1 MFRTDAESGIERPRG
16 ELLWLLGASLSV
28 VAVLLLA
35 ILAVSAGTRFDAP
48 VLLGFVGAAI
58 VAAGVFA
65 LRFAPAGLRT
75 EHDTRREMQELRKNL
90 VTAEAILNAE
100 PQVLVYWEQ
109 GQSVRV
115 MLHTLTGVAG
125 MPWAEPE
132 LLRFGSWL
140 DVSSAQELKAGLD
153 VLFKDGQP
161 FSVLLRT
168 AAGAHLEADGRA
180 AGGRAILR
188 LREVAGRKR
197 DLARILDQHRQL
209 VRDTLAGRSLLNALP
224 MPVWFRGAD
233 GRIEWVNDAY
243 VRAVEAA
250 SDQEVR
256 DRQIELLESRQRQSI
271 RTSLSVGVA
280 YRDRLHL
287 ISSGVRKAHDVVVL
301 PLDAASVGA
310 AIDVAALESAQGEI
324 ARHVGAYERT
334 LDRVATGVAIF
345 GPDQRL
351 TFFNEAYQKL
361 WQIDADWL
369 ASKPSD
375 GEILDRLRELSRLP
389 EVRDYRV
396 WKSRILDGYSS
407 GTEYEDWWHLLDGR
421 TVHVSSAQRPD
432 GGVTYIY
439 DDVTAKIALESR
451 YNALIAVQRETLD
464 NLKEGVAVFATD
476 GRLQLFN
483 SAFAQIWRLSRSR
496 LTEGPHID
504 EIIGQCLPAFDDA
517 ATWARI
523 SRAVTGISDRRQ
535 PLNGSMVRPDGS
547 HIDFAASPLPDGAT
561 LITFVDVSDSKRY
574 EQTLIERNEALLAA
588 DRLKNQFISHVSY
601 ELRTPLQN
609 VIGFSELLASPRTGD
624 LSPQQRDYLSDIL
637 AQSRSLQSIIDDIL
651 DLATIDAGALE
662 LKLAPVKVDAVIDR
676 AVQAVRDRLA
686 RARLNLDIAVADD
699 AVEFVADESRVLQVL
714 YNLLSN
720 AVGFS
725 RPGDSVRILVRRD
738 AGMMAF
744 SVSDTGVGIPR
755 DRMPH
760 VMDRFVSDGQGSK
773 HRGAGLGLS
782 IVKSL
787 VELHGGS
794 VEILSEPGRG
804 TVVSARFPE
813 AGLPPTEDQTTT
825 TSLATSA
832 PPLAS

>member
-1 MFRTDAESGIERPRG
+1 M
-16 ELLWLLGASLSV
+16 LWLLVASLSV
-28 VAVLLLA
+28 VAVLLVAFLVA
-35 ILAVSAGTRFDAP
+35 SAGARFDAP
-48 VLLGFVGAAI
+48 VLLSFFGAVI
-58 VAAGVFA
+58 VIAGVFA
-65 LRFAPAGLRT
+65 LRFAPAAGRG
-75 EHDTRREMQELRKNL
+75 DQDARRELQDLRKNL

-100 PQVLVYWEQ
+100 PQVLIYWEQ
-109 GQSVRV
+109 GQSVRL

-132 LLRFGSWL
+132 LLRFGAWL
-140 DVSSAQELKAGLD
+140 DVASAQELKAGLD
-153 VLFKDGQP
+153 ALFRDGQP

-168 AAGAHLEADGRA
+168 AAGAHIEADGRA

-224 MPVWFRGAD
+224 MPVWFRSAD

-243 VRAVEAA
+243 VKAVEAA
-250 SDQEVR
+250 SEQEVR
-256 DRQIELLESRQRQSI
+256 DRQIELLESRQRQTA
-271 RTSLSVGVA
+271 RTALSVGVA

-287 ISSGVRKAHDVVVL
+287 ISAGVRKAHDVVVL
-301 PLDAASVGA
+301 PLDSASVGA
-310 AIDVAALESAQGEI
+310 AIDVAAIESAQGEI

-351 TFFNEAYQKL
+351 TFYNDAYRKL
-361 WQIDADWL
+361 WQLDADWL
-369 ASKPSD
+369 AGKPAD
-375 GEILDRLRELSRLP
+375 GEILDRLRELSRIP
-389 EVRDYRV
+389 EVRDYRS
-396 WKSRILDGYSS
+396 WKGKILDGYTN
-407 GTEYEDWWHLLDGR
+407 GADYDDWWHLLDGR
-421 TVHVSSAQRPD
+421 TIHVTSAQRPD

-439 DDVTAKIALESR
+439 DDVTEKIALESR
-451 YNALIAVQRETLD
+451 YNAMIAVQRETLD

-483 SAFAQIWRLSRSR
+483 SAFAQIWKLSRSR

-504 EIIGQCLPAFDDA
+504 EIIGQCVPLFADA
-517 ATWARI
+517 PTWSRI

-561 LITFVDVSDSKRY
+561 LITYVDVSDSKRY

-624 LSPQQRDYLSDIL
+624 LNPQQREYLGDIL
-637 AQSRSLQSIIDDIL
+637 AQSRSLQSIVNDIL

-676 AVQAVRDRLA
+676 AVQVVRDRLL

-720 AVGFS
+720 AIGFS
-725 RPGDSVRILVRRD
+725 RAGDRVKVTVWRE
-738 AGMMAF
+738 AGMMVF
-744 SVSDTGVGIPR
+744 SVSDTGVGISKDRLPR
-755 DRMPH
+755 
-760 VMDRFVSDGQGSK
+760 VTERFVSDGQGSK
-773 HRGAGLGLS
+773 HRGTGLGLS

-794 VEILSEPGRG
+794 IDILSEAGRG
-804 TVVSARFPE
+804 TLVTARFPE
-813 AGLPPTEDQTTT
+813 AGQPLPGSAATTP
-825 TSLATSA
+825 AQPSA
-832 PPLAS
+832 A

>member
-1 MFRTDAESGIERPRG
+1 MFRSEVESGIGRPRG
-16 ELLWLLGASLSV
+16 EVLWLLLASLSV
-28 VAVLLLA
+28 VAVLLVA
-35 ILAVSAGTRFDAP
+35 FVVASAGARFDAP
-48 VLLGFVGAAI
+48 VLVSFVGALI

-65 LRFAPAGLRT
+65 YRFAPVAGRG
-75 EHDTRREMQELRKNL
+75 EQDARRELQELRKNL

-100 PQVLVYWEQ
+100 PQVLIYWEQ
-109 GQSVRV
+109 GQSVRL

-125 MPWAEPE
+125 MPWSEPE
-132 LLRFGSWL
+132 LLRFGVWL
-140 DVSSAQELKAGLD
+140 DVASAQELKAGLD
-153 VLFKDGQP
+153 ALFRDGQP

-168 AAGAHLEADGRA
+168 AAGAHVEADGRA

-209 VRDTLAGRSLLNALP
+209 VRDTVAGRSLLNALP

-233 GRIEWVNDAY
+233 GRVEWVNDAY
-243 VRAVEAA
+243 VKAVEAA
-250 SDQEVR
+250 GEQEVR
-256 DRQIELLESRQRQSI
+256 DRQIELLESRQRQTA
-271 RTSLSVGVA
+271 RTALSVGVA

-287 ISSGVRKAHDVVVL
+287 ISAGVRKAHDVVVL
-301 PLDAASVGA
+301 PLESGSVGA
-310 AIDVAALESAQGEI
+310 AIDVAAIESAQGEI

-351 TFFNEAYQKL
+351 TFYNDAYRKL
-361 WQIDADWL
+361 WQLDADWL
-369 ASKPSD
+369 AGKPAD
-375 GEILDRLRELSRLP
+375 GEILDRLRELSRIP
-389 EVRDYRV
+389 EMRDYRN
-396 WKSRILDGYSS
+396 WKSKILDGYTN
-407 GTEYEDWWHLLDGR
+407 GAEYDDWWHLLDGR
-421 TVHVSSAQRPD
+421 TIHVSSAQRPD

-439 DDVTAKIALESR
+439 DDVTEKIALESR

-483 SAFAQIWRLSRSR
+483 SAFAQIWKLSRSR

-504 EIIGQCLPAFDDA
+504 EIIGQCLSQFGDTP
-517 ATWARI
+517 TWSRI

-561 LITFVDVSDSKRY
+561 LITYVDVSDSKRY

-624 LSPQQRDYLSDIL
+624 LNAQQRDYLGDIL
-637 AQSRSLQSIIDDIL
+637 AQSHSLQSIVDDIL

-662 LKLAPVKVDAVIDR
+662 LKLGPVKVDAVIER
-676 AVQAVRDRLA
+676 AVQAVRDRLL

-720 AVGFS
+720 AIGFS
-725 RPGDSVRILVRRD
+725 RAGDRVKVTVWRE

-744 SVSDTGVGIPR
+744 SVSDTGVGISK
-755 DRMPH
+755 DRLPH

-773 HRGAGLGLS
+773 HRGTGLGLS
-782 IVKSL
+782 LVKSL
-787 VELHGGS
+787 VELHGGGI
-794 VEILSEPGRG
+794 EILSEPGRG
-804 TVVSARFPE
+804 TLVTARFPE
-813 AGLPPTEDQTTT
+813 AGRSTPGSS
-825 TSLATSA
+825 TSTSA
-832 PPLAS
+832 QTSAA

>member
-1 MFRTDAESGIERPRG
+1 M
-16 ELLWLLGASLSV
+16 LWLLVASLSV
-28 VAVLLLA
+28 VAILLA
-35 ILAVSAGTRFDAP
+35 CFLAASAGGRFDAP
-48 VLLGFVGAAI
+48 VVLAFIGAAI
-58 VAAGVFA
+58 VAAGAFA
-65 LRFAPAGLRT
+65 LRLTPASARGDL
-75 EHDTRREMQELRKNL
+75 DVRRELQELRKNL

-109 GQSVRV
+109 GQSVRL

-132 LLRFGSWL
+132 LLRFGAWL
-140 DVSSAQELKAGLD
+140 DVASAQELKAGLD
-153 VLFKDGQP
+153 ALFKDGQP

-168 AAGAHLEADGRA
+168 AAGAHIEADGRA

-188 LREVAGRKR
+188 LREIAGRKR

-224 MPVWFRGAD
+224 MPVWFRGGD

-243 VRAVEAA
+243 VKAVEAV
-250 SDQEVR
+250 SEQEVR
-256 DRQIELLESRQRQSI
+256 DRQIELLESRQRQTV

-280 YRDRLHL
+280 YRDRVHL
-287 ISSGVRKAHDVVVL
+287 ISAGVRKAHDVVVL
-301 PLDAASVGA
+301 PLDSASVGA

-334 LDRVATGVAIF
+334 LDRVSTGIAIF

-351 TFFNEAYQKL
+351 TFYNDAYRKL
-361 WQIDADWL
+361 WQLDADWL
-369 ASKPSD
+369 AGKPAD
-375 GEILDRLRELSRLP
+375 GEILDRLRELSRVP
-389 EVRDYRV
+389 EMRDYRV
-396 WKSRILDGYSS
+396 WKAKILEGYSS
-407 GTEYEDWWHLLDGR
+407 GTEYDDWWHLLDGR
-421 TVHVSSAQRPD
+421 TIRVSSAQRPD

-439 DDVTAKIALESR
+439 DDVTEKIALESR

-483 SAFAQIWRLSRSR
+483 SAFAQIWKLSRSR

-504 EIIGQCLPAFDDA
+504 EIISQCLPSFADT
-517 ATWARI
+517 ATWSRM

-535 PLNGSMVRPDGS
+535 PLNGSMVRSDGS
-547 HIDFAASPLPDGAT
+547 QIDFAASPLPDGAT
-561 LITFVDVSDSKRY
+561 LITYVDVSDSKRY

-609 VIGFSELLASPRTGD
+609 VIGFSELLASPRTGE
-624 LSPQQRDYLSDIL
+624 LNPQQREYLGDIL
-637 AQSRSLQSIIDDIL
+637 AQSHSLQSIVNDIL

-662 LKLAPVKVDAVIDR
+662 LKLAPVKVEAVIER
-676 AVQAVRDRLA
+676 TVQVVRDRLL

-699 AVEFVADESRVLQVL
+699 ADEFVADESRVLQVL

-720 AVGFS
+720 AIGFS
-725 RPGDSVRILVRRD
+725 RANDRVKITVWRE

-744 SVSDTGVGIPR
+744 SVSDTGVGIPKER
-755 DRMPH
+755 LPH
-760 VMDRFVSDGQGSK
+760 VMERFISDGQGSK
-773 HRGAGLGLS
+773 HRGTGLGLA
-782 IVKSL
+782 IVKSM
-787 VELHGGS
+787 VELHGGT
-794 VEILSEPGRG
+794 VEIASEPGRG
-804 TVVSARFPE
+804 TMVTARFPE
-813 AGLPPTEDQTTT
+813 HGRPLPGGRETTPALPP
-825 TSLATSA
+825 AA
-832 PPLAS
+832 

>member
-1 MFRTDAESGIERPRG
+1 MFRSELESGIDRPRG
-16 ELLWLLGASLSV
+16 EVLWLLVASLSV
-28 VAVLLLA
+28 VAVLLVA
-35 ILAVSAGTRFDAP
+35 FVVASAGSRFDAP
-48 VLLGFVGAAI
+48 VLVSFIGAVI

-65 LRFAPAGLRT
+65 FRFAPVVAGGD
-75 EHDTRREMQELRKNL
+75 HDLRREVQELRKNL

-100 PQVLVYWEQ
+100 PQVLIYWEQ
-109 GQSVRV
+109 GQSVRL

-132 LLRFGSWL
+132 LLRFGAWL
-140 DVSSAQELKAGLD
+140 DVASAQELKAGLD
-153 VLFKDGQP
+153 ALFRDGQP

-168 AAGAHLEADGRA
+168 AAGAHIEADGRA

-243 VRAVEAA
+243 VKSVEAA
-250 SDQEVR
+250 SEQEVR
-256 DRQIELLESRQRQSI
+256 DRQIELLESRQRQTA
-271 RTSLSVGVA
+271 RTALSVGVA

-287 ISSGVRKAHDVVVL
+287 ISAGVRKAHDVVVL
-301 PLDAASVGA
+301 PLDSASVGA
-310 AIDVAALESAQGEI
+310 AIDVAAIESAQGEI

-334 LDRVATGVAIF
+334 LDRVATAVAIF

-351 TFFNEAYQKL
+351 TFYNEAYRKL
-361 WQIDADWL
+361 WQLDANWL
-369 ASKPSD
+369 AGKPAD
-375 GEILDRLRELSRLP
+375 GEILDRLRELSRIP
-389 EVRDYRV
+389 EMRDYRS
-396 WKSRILDGYSS
+396 WKSKILDGYTN
-407 GTEYEDWWHLLDGR
+407 GAECDDWWHLLDGR
-421 TVHVSSAQRPD
+421 TIHVSSAQRPD

-439 DDVTAKIALESR
+439 DDVTEKIALESR

-464 NLKEGVAVFATD
+464 NLKEAVAVFATD

-483 SAFAQIWRLSRSR
+483 SAFAQIWKLSRSR

-504 EIIGQCLPAFDDA
+504 EIIGQCLPMFADTS
-517 ATWARI
+517 TWSRI

-624 LSPQQRDYLSDIL
+624 LNTQQREYLGDIL
-637 AQSRSLQSIIDDIL
+637 AQSHSLQSIVDDIL

-662 LKLAPVKVDAVIDR
+662 LKLAPVKVDAVIER
-676 AVQAVRDRLA
+676 AVQVVRDRLL

-720 AVGFS
+720 AIGFS
-725 RPGDSVRILVRRD
+725 RASDRVKVTVWRE

-744 SVSDTGVGIPR
+744 SVSDTGVGISK
-755 DRMPH
+755 DRLPH

-794 VEILSEPGRG
+794 IDILSEPSRG
-804 TVVSARFPE
+804 TRVTARFPE
-813 AGLPPTEDQTTT
+813 AGRPTPGSGATTP
-825 TSLATSA
+825 AQPSA
-832 PPLAS
+832 A